1 MQTPLRVV
9 CVRSLRDKINPNG
22 NPVAIFH
29 MNAKIISR
37 KAGRSATGAAAY
49 RAGVEITDKRTGEVH
64 NYTRKAGVESA
75 DILMPAGS
83 TWTPDRSELWNAV
96 EAKNKRADAQV
107 AREFE
112 VALPDE
118 LSPDQR
124 RKLALD
130 FAQEIADRYGVAADV
145 AIHKPGKGG
154 DSRNHH
160 AHILTSTNRVEGEG
174 FGNKAR
180 ELDLV
185 AHNQSGK
192 VGQANEIDRLRER
205 WAELT
210 NERLHEAGIEARI
223 DHRTL
228 EAQGIDR
235 EPTVHLGPSVM
246 GMERRGA
253 SSEVKQRVDA
263 EVEARLRAARELGE
277 KERKEAEAQRTS
289 LIDLST
295 NVTAA
300 KSNLIEAKVAEH
312 QSGLDAKLAAFEARA
327 AALQAERDRAS
338 AIERQRIEQLRKA
351 EQATALEKLLQER
364 QRTPVRAARPRP
376 SPSKDND
383 GPDFSM

>member
-9 CVRSLRDKINPNG
+9 CVRSLRDKINPKG

-29 MNAKIISR
+29 MTAKIISR

-64 NYTRKAGVESA
+64 DYTRKAGVESA
-75 DILMPAGS
+75 DIIMPTGS
-83 TWTPDRSELWNAV
+83 TWMPDRSELWNAV

-112 VALPDE
+112 VALPAE
-118 LSPDQR
+118 LSPEAR
-124 RKLALD
+124 RKLAVD

-145 AIHKPGKGG
+145 AIHKPGKEG

-160 AHILTSTNRVEGEG
+160 AHILTTTNRIEGDG
-174 FGNKAR
+174 FGNKVR
-180 ELDLV
+180 ELDLI

-253 SSEVKQRVDA
+253 SSEVKKRVDA
-263 EVEARLRAARELGE
+263 EVEERLRAAREQGE

-289 LIDLST
+289 LIDLSM
-295 NVTAA
+295 NVAEA
-300 KSNLIEAKVAEH
+300 KANLIEAKLAER
-312 QSGLDAKLAAFEARA
+312 QSGLDAKLAAFEAKA
-327 AALQAERDRAS
+327 AALQAERDRA
-338 AIERQRIEQLRKA
+338 AAAERQRVEQLRKA
-351 EQATALEKLLQER
+351 EQATALEKLLQEC
-364 QRTPVRAARPRP
+364 QRTPERAARPRGP
-376 SPSKDND
+376 SRD
-383 GPDFSM
+383 GPEPSM

>member
-9 CVRSLRDKINPNG
+9 CVRSLRDKINPKG

-29 MNAKIISR
+29 MTAKIISR

-64 NYTRKAGVESA
+64 DYTRKAGVESA
-75 DILMPAGS
+75 DIIMPAGS

-118 LSPDQR
+118 LSPEAR
-124 RKLALD
+124 RKLAVD

-145 AIHKPGKGG
+145 AIHKPGKEG

-160 AHILTSTNRVEGEG
+160 AHILTTTNRVEGDG

-180 ELDLV
+180 ELDLI

-235 EPTVHLGPSVM
+235 EPTIHLGPSVM

-253 SSEVKQRVDA
+253 SSEVKKRVDA
-263 EVEARLRAARELGE
+263 EVEARLRAAREQGE

-295 NVTAA
+295 NVATAKA
-300 KSNLIEAKVAEH
+300 NLIEAKLAER
-312 QSGLDAKLAAFEARA
+312 QSGLDAKLAAFEAKA
-327 AALQAERDRAS
+327 AALQAERDRAA
-338 AIERQRIEQLRKA
+338 AIERQRIEQQRKA

-376 SPSKDND
+376 GPSKDND

>member
-1 MQTPLRVV
+1 MQTSLRVV
-9 CVRSLRDKINPNG
+9 CVRSLRDKINPKG

-29 MNAKIISR
+29 MTAKIISR

-64 NYTRKAGVESA
+64 DYTRKAGVESA
-75 DILMPAGS
+75 DIIMPAGS

-118 LSPDQR
+118 LSPEQR
-124 RKLALD
+124 RKLAVD
-130 FAQEIADRYGVAADV
+130 FAQEIADRYGVAVDV
-145 AIHKPGKGG
+145 AIHKPGKEG

-160 AHILTSTNRVEGEG
+160 AHILTSTNRVEGDG

-180 ELDLV
+180 ELDLI

-235 EPTVHLGPSVM
+235 EPTVHFGPSIM

-253 SSEVKQRVDA
+253 SSEVKKRVDA

-295 NVTAA
+295 NVAAA
-300 KSNLIEAKVAEH
+300 KLNLIEAKVAEH

-327 AALQAERDRAS
+327 AALQANRDRAA

-351 EQATALEKLLQER
+351 EQATAFEKLLQGR
-364 QRTPVRAARPRP
+364 QRTPERAARPRP

-383 GPDFSM
+383 GPDFSR

>member
-9 CVRSLRDKINPNG
+9 CVRSLRDKTNPKG

-29 MNAKIISR
+29 MTAKIISR

-75 DILMPAGS
+75 DIIMPAVS

-112 VALPDE
+112 VSLPDE
-118 LSPDQR
+118 LSHDQR
-124 RKLALD
+124 RRLAVD

-253 SSEVKQRVDA
+253 SSEVKKRVDA
-263 EVEARLRAARELGE
+263 EVEARLRAAREQGE

-289 LIDLST
+289 MIDLST

-300 KSNLIEAKVAEH
+300 KANLIEAKVAEH

-327 AALQAERDRAS
+327 TALQAERDRAA

-351 EQATALEKLLQER
+351 EQATAFEKLLQGR
-364 QRTPVRAARPRP
+364 QRTPERAARPRP

-383 GPDFSM
+383 GPDFSR